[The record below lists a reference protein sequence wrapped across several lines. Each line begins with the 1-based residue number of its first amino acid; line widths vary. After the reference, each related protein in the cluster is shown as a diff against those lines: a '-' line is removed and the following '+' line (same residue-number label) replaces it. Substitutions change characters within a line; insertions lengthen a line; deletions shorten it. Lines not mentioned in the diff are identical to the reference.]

1 MKEPLPRADEPAP
14 AFPRQWGQQ
23 LGPSARLA
31 FGLLLIYWPIRL
43 YQNLPAWSGAVL
55 WRELPFLLVEGPL
68 IFGLLLGWVRLMDA
82 LQSRLVSQ
90 QTGRNRLRL
99 PIQRLALLVAVALAL
114 PVNGLFGLVH
124 NQMHVE
130 FEHELPSLGRD
141 PAEPAEPAEPAD
153 DNRQRRRMNNG
164 LTVLALLA
172 AFYLTAN
179 RRSTRHI
186 QQLQLHAERL
196 ERAAVQA
203 QLDALRNQ
211 VNPHFLFNSLSILAS
226 LVDTDARLAGQFVSR
241 LAKAYRYIL
250 EQRDQVR
257 VPLRTELDFLAAY
270 TFLLTVRFEG
280 KLFVALDVPEAA
292 RDGYAIAPLTLQ
304 LLLENAVK
312 HNRLSAAE
320 PLRVTVAL
328 VGDCL
333 RVANPVQ
340 RRLAPEAS
348 TGVGLQN
355 IIGRYRLLTDRPVR
369 VAEADGY
376 FVVDLPLLP
385 LP

>member
-141 PAEPAEPAEPAD
+141 PAEPAEPAD

-179 RRSTRHI
+179 QRSARHI
-186 QQLQLHAERL
+186 QQLQMRAERL

-211 VNPHFLFNSLSILAS
+211 VNPHFLFNSLSILAA
-226 LVDTDARLAGQFVSR
+226 LVDTDARLAGQFIAR

-250 EQRDQVR
+250 EQRAQVR
-257 VPLRTELDFLAAY
+257 VPLRTELDFLASY
-270 TFLLTVRFEG
+270 TFLLTMRFEH
-280 KLFVALDVPEAA
+280 KLFVVIDVPEAA
-292 RDGYAIAPLTLQ
+292 RDAYAIAPLSLQ
-304 LLLENAVK
+304 LLLENAVQ
-312 HNRLSAAE
+312 HNRLSTAE
-320 PLRVTVAL
+320 PLRVTIAL
-328 VGDCL
+328 AGNCL
-333 RVANPVQ
+333 RVTNPLQ
-340 RRLAPEAS
+340 PRLVPATS

-355 IIGRYRLLTDRPVR
+355 IVGRYQLLTNQPVR
-369 VAEADGY
+369 VAETGGY
-376 FVVDLPLLP
+376 FTIDLPLLP
-385 LP
+385 LL

>member
-1 MKEPLPRADEPAP
+1 MRKLLSRATDSPLRFSLRPH
-14 AFPRQWGQQ
+14 
-23 LGPSARLA
+23 ARLA
-31 FGLLLIYWPIRL
+31 LGVLLIYWPIRL
-43 YQNLPAWSGAVL
+43 YQNLPVWSGAVL
-55 WRELPFLLVEGPL
+55 LRKLPFFMVEGML
-68 IFGLLLGWVRLMDA
+68 VFGLLLGWVVLMDW
-82 LQSRLVSQ
+82 LQDRLLGQAASP
-90 QTGRNRLRL
+90 GLRL
-99 PIQRLALLVAVALAL
+99 PPQGLALLVAVGLAL
-114 PVNGLFGLVH
+114 PANELFGRVH
-124 NQMHVE
+124 ARMQE
-130 FEHELPSLGRD
+130 GLEHELPTLGRAPD
-141 PAEPAEPAEPAD
+141 EPAD

-179 RRSTRHI
+179 RRSARRI
-186 QQLQLHAERL
+186 QQLGLHAERL
-196 ERAAVQA
+196 ERATVQA

-211 VNPHFLFNSLSILAS
+211 VNPHFLFNSLSILAA
-226 LVDTDARLAGQFVSR
+226 LVDTDARLAGQFVAR
-241 LAKAYRYIL
+241 LATTYRYLL
-250 EQRDQVR
+250 EQRDQTR

-270 TFLLTVRFEG
+270 TFLLTLRFEG
-280 KLFVALDVPEAA
+280 KLLVALDVPEAA

-320 PLRVTVAL
+320 PLRVTIAL
-328 VGDCL
+328 AGDCL

-340 RRLAPEAS
+340 RRLVPEAS
-348 TGVGLQN
+348 TGVGLHN

-369 VAEADGY
+369 VAETDGY

>member
-1 MKEPLPRADEPAP
+1 MKKPLPPAAGSSP
-14 AFPRQWGQQ
+14 DSSLDSSPLLRQQ
-23 LGPSARLA
+23 ARLA
-31 FGLLLIYWPIRL
+31 LGLLLLYWPIRL
-43 YQNLPAWSGAVL
+43 YQNFPAWSGAVL

-90 QTGRNRLRL
+90 PAGRNRLRL
-99 PIQRLALLVAVALAL
+99 PVQGLALLVAVALAL
-114 PVNGLFGLVH
+114 PVNALFGLVR
-124 NQMHVE
+124 NQMHAG
-130 FEHELPSLGRD
+130 FERELAVPGRG
-141 PAEPAEPAEPAD
+141 PAEPD

-179 RRSTRHI
+179 RRSARRI

-211 VNPHFLFNSLSILAS
+211 VNPHFLFNSLSILAA
-226 LVDTDARLAGQFVSR
+226 LVNTDARLAGQFIAR

-250 EQRDQVR
+250 EQRAQAR
-257 VPLRTELDFLAAY
+257 VPLRTELDFLASY
-270 TFLLTVRFEG
+270 TFLLTMRFEH
-280 KLFVALDVPEAA
+280 KLFVVIDVPEAA
-292 RDGYAIAPLTLQ
+292 RDAYAIAPLSLQ
-304 LLLENAVK
+304 LLLENAVQ

-320 PLRVTVAL
+320 PLRVTIAL
-328 VGDCL
+328 AGNCL

-340 RRLAPEAS
+340 PRLMPAAS

-355 IIGRYRLLTDRPVR
+355 IVGRYRLLTDQPVR

-376 FVVDLPLLP
+376 FTIDLPLLP
-385 LP
+385 LL

>member
-1 MKEPLPRADEPAP
+1 MKKPLSPADGSSPDSSLDSSP
-14 AFPRQWGQQ
+14 LLRQQ
-23 LGPSARLA
+23 ARLA
-31 FGLLLIYWPIRL
+31 LGLLLIYWPIRL
-43 YQNLPAWSGAVL
+43 YQNFPAWSGAVL

-90 QTGRNRLRL
+90 PGGRNRLRL
-99 PIQRLALLVAVALAL
+99 PVQGLALLVAVALAL
-114 PVNGLFGLVH
+114 PVNALFGLVR
-124 NQMHVE
+124 NQMHAG
-130 FEHELPSLGRD
+130 FERELAVPGR
-141 PAEPAEPAEPAD
+141 PAAEPAD

-172 AFYLTAN
+172 AYYLTAN
-179 RRSTRHI
+179 RRSARRI
-186 QQLQLHAERL
+186 QQLQLRAERL

-211 VNPHFLFNSLSILAS
+211 VNPHFLFNSLSILAA
-226 LVDTDARLAGQFVSR
+226 LVDTDARLAGQFIAR

-250 EQRDQVR
+250 EQRAHAR

-270 TFLLTVRFEG
+270 TFLLTVRFEH
-280 KLFVALDVPEAA
+280 KLFVVVDVPEAA
-292 RDGYAIAPLTLQ
+292 RDAYAIAPLSLQ
-304 LLLENAVK
+304 LLLENAVQ

-320 PLRVTVAL
+320 PLRVTITLA
-328 VGDCL
+328 GNCL

-340 RRLAPEAS
+340 PRLVPAAS

-355 IIGRYRLLTDRPVR
+355 IVGRYRLLTDQPVR

-376 FVVDLPLLP
+376 FTIDLPLLP
-385 LP
+385 LL